1 MRGRHRPPWWPETEP
16 WPPAMRGIGRDGS
29 WGPGPW
35 GWRRPRTAQRLGCTI
50 IVLIVFGAVLMA
62 AVAWAYAGLIGAG
75 SGVGVVVG
83 LAILLL
89 VVLAVARG
97 ARWLRGL
104 TEPVDDL
111 VAAAGRVEA
120 GDLDV
125 QVIERGPR
133 EARALARAFNQMSA
147 RLAVDERERRGFLAD
162 VTHELRTPLA
172 VVRANVE
179 AIADGVYP
187 ADAPHLAPILDAIT
201 TLERLVDDL
210 RTVAQA
216 EAGGLTLHREPVDVA
231 ALLVDAVS
239 AAAAEAAEQSV
250 QITADVPDEL
260 PTIDADPVRLGQV
273 VGNLLANA
281 LRHTPSGGHVTLSAA
296 PYPGGPAAPTGAS
309 VPNVTST
316 PRVAAVPGMA
326 VIVQDDGPG
335 FPPDLL
341 PRVFDRFVK
350 GPDSPGAGLGL
361 AIARDLVIAHGGTV
375 EARNLPAGGAEVR
388 FTLPAGAATG

>member
-1 MRGRHRPPWWPETEP
+1 MRQRHRPPWWPETEP
-16 WPPAMRGIGRDGS
+16 WPPATWGAGRHGS

-35 GWRRPRTAQRLGCTI
+35 GRRRPRTAQRLGCTI
-50 IVLIVFGAVLMA
+50 IVFIAFGAMLMA
-62 AVAWAYAGLIGAG
+62 AVAWAYAGLSGAG

-89 VVLAVARG
+89 VVLAVASS

-120 GDLDV
+120 GELDV
-125 QVIERGPR
+125 QVTERGPR
-133 EARALARAFNQMSA
+133 EARALARAFNQMSV

-187 ADAPHLAPILDAIT
+187 ADPAHLAPILDAIT

-216 EAGGLTLHREPVDVA
+216 EAGGLTLHREPTDVG
-231 ALLVDAVS
+231 ALLIDAVS
-239 AAAAEAAEQSV
+239 GAAAKAAEHSV

-260 PTIDADPVRLGQV
+260 PTIEADPVRLGQV

-281 LRHTPSGGHVTLSAA
+281 LRHAPDGGHVTLSAA
-296 PYPGGPAAPTGAS
+296 PYPGEAPT
-309 VPNVTST
+309 
-316 PRVAAVPGMA
+316 PGVI

-335 FPPDLL
+335 FPPDVL
-341 PRVFDRFVK
+341 PHAFDRFVK
-350 GPDSPGAGLGL
+350 GVDSSGAGLGL
-361 AIARDLVIAHGGTV
+361 AIARDLVIAHRGTI
-375 EARNLPAGGAEVR
+375 EARDLPGGGAQVR
-388 FTLPAGAATG
+388 FTLPGS